1 LRLLRPA
8 YGLVE
13 SGRLWQL
20 AIEKWI
26 FARDFVVVP
35 GAPQVF
41 VLRQSG
47 TLKMLIVK
55 VVDDFLVCGPPD
67 EIQAFYKDLSR
78 TYKLNPLRTGLL
90 WAAKDETSLDIMGRM
105 FCCNFLRK
113 SRL

>member
-1 LRLLRPA
+1 LRPA

-55 VVDDFLVCGPPD
+55 VVDDILVCGAPD

-78 TYKLNPLRTGLL
+78 TYK
-90 WAAKDETSLDIMGRM
+90 S
-105 FCCNFLRK
+105 FL
-113 SRL
+113 SGQNQGFAFLT